1 MTSLASSQR
10 PADSLAGPPRRT
22 ARGRL
27 VLLALGGA
35 SLLAGLDA
43 ALLLVGVWAP
53 VDSAR
58 LPGLHGMVMV
68 LGFLG
73 TVISLERAQSLG
85 RTWAYLAPAL
95 LAAGSLALVVGASPL
110 FGKLLLVQGCLLF
123 VAVDVALWRRA
134 PVAMVAV
141 QVLSAVLALCAAALW
156 LVIGIENLLT
166 FLIGFIVLTIGAER
180 AELAQLTMGP
190 KAPGR
195 LVALATALV
204 AAALASMLWPQIG
217 MRGFGLVLLGFALWL
232 AKDDVAR
239 RFIRTDGLRR
249 YNAAALLAG
258 YFWLAVVATTWSVA
272 GFPDTQASYD
282 VIIHG
287 TFLGFAVS
295 MIMAHAPIIFPAVL
309 GRPLPYRPISWLP
322 LVLLH
327 LGMLI
332 RVGADLGAHNLLWQV
347 GSVITV
353 LAMVVFLIVSLL
365 LVVTHVDP
373 KRR

>member
-1 MTSLASSQR
+1 MTSLASPQR
-10 PADSLAGPPRRT
+10 PAVTPAGAPRRT

-27 VLLALGGA
+27 VLLALGGV

-73 TVISLERAQSLG
+73 TVIALERAQSLG
-85 RTWAYLAPAL
+85 RRWGYLAPAV
-95 LAAGSLALVVGASPL
+95 LAAGSLTLVAGAPPL
-110 FGKLLLVQGCLLF
+110 LGKLLLVQGCLLF
-123 VAVDVALWRRA
+123 IAVYVALWRRA

-156 LVIGIENLLT
+156 LLIGVENLIT

-195 LVALATALV
+195 LVALSAALV
-204 AAALASMLWPQIG
+204 VTTLASMLWPDLG
-217 MRGFGLVLLGFALWL
+217 MRAFGLVVLGFAAWL
-232 AKDDVAR
+232 ARDDVAR
-239 RFIRTDGLRR
+239 RFIRADGLRR

-258 YFWLAVVATTWSVA
+258 YFWLGVVGITWLVA
-272 GFPDTQASYD
+272 GFPASTISYD
-282 VIIHG
+282 IVIHG

-309 GRPLPYRPISWLP
+309 GRPLPYRPVSWLP
-322 LVLLH
+322 LVMLH
-327 LGMLI
+327 LGMVV
-332 RVGADLGAHNLLWQV
+332 RVTGGLTGRDLLWQA

-353 LAMVVFLIVSLL
+353 LAMVVFLIVSVL
-365 LVVTHVDP
+365 LVVTHVGP
-373 KRR
+373 KRN